1 MSSPLLLVVDDEV
14 GIRESLKMVFCKEYR
29 LLEAAS
35 IDAAM
40 HQVQE
45 EKPHVVLLDI
55 LLPKTDGIEILRQ
68 IKAIHPGCE
77 VIMLTGVN
85 SQQLA
90 AKAMDFGAFDFIG
103 KPFDVA
109 ELRQKVKKAL
119 ENLSQKTQSQHR
131 HTRAKKTRDYFDDA
145 PTRH

>member
-1 MSSPLLLVVDDEV
+1 MSSPLLLAVDDEV
-14 GIRESLKMVFCKEYR
+14 GVRESLKMVFSKEYR

-35 IDAAM
+35 VDAAIRK
-40 HQVQE
+40 VLE
-45 EKPHVVLLDI
+45 ERPQVVLLDI
-55 LLPKTDGIEILRQ
+55 LMPKTDGIEILRQ
-68 IKAIHPGCE
+68 IKTIHPSCE

-103 KPFDVA
+103 KPFDVV

-119 ENLSQKTQSQHR
+119 EIVAQKTQSQH
-131 HTRAKKTRDYFDDA
+131 
-145 PTRH
+145 

>member
-1 MSSPLLLVVDDEV
+1 MSSPLLLAVDDEV
-14 GIRESLKMVFCKEYR
+14 GVRESLKMVFCKEYR

-35 IDAAM
+35 VDVAI
-40 HQVQE
+40 HKVQE

-55 LLPKTDGIEILRQ
+55 LMPKTDGIEILRQ

-77 VIMLTGVN
+77 VIILTGVN

-90 AKAMDFGAFDFIG
+90 AKAMDFGAFGFIR
-103 KPFDVA
+103 KPFDVV

-119 ENLSQKTQSQHR
+119 ESLAQKTQSQ
-131 HTRAKKTRDYFDDA
+131 D
-145 PTRH
+145 

>member
-1 MSSPLLLVVDDEV
+1 MSSPLLLAVDDEMGV
-14 GIRESLKMVFCKEYR
+14 RESLKMVFCKEYR

-35 IDAAM
+35 VDAAIL
-40 HQVQE
+40 QVQE
-45 EKPHVVLLDI
+45 ERPQVVLLDI
-55 LLPKTDGIEILRQ
+55 LMPKTDGIEILRQ
-68 IKAIHPGCE
+68 IKTIHPSCE

-103 KPFDVA
+103 KPFDVV

-119 ENLSQKTQSQHR
+119 ENLAQKIQSQH
-131 HTRAKKTRDYFDDA
+131 
-145 PTRH
+145 

>member
-1 MSSPLLLVVDDEV
+1 MSSPLLLAVDDEV
-14 GIRESLKMVFCKEYR
+14 GVRESLKMVFCKDYR

-35 IDAAM
+35 VDAAI
-40 HQVQE
+40 HKVQE
-45 EKPHVVLLDI
+45 ERPQVVLLDI
-55 LLPKTDGIEILRQ
+55 LMPKSDGIEILRQ

-90 AKAMDFGAFDFIG
+90 VKAMDFGAFDFIG
-103 KPFDVA
+103 KPFDVV

-119 ENLSQKTQSQHR
+119 ENLAQKTQSR
-131 HTRAKKTRDYFDDA
+131 H
-145 PTRH
+145 

>member
-1 MSSPLLLVVDDEV
+1 MNSPLLLAVDDEAAV
-14 GIRESLKMVFCKEYR
+14 RESLKMVFCKEYR

-35 IDAAM
+35 VDAAM

-45 EKPHVVLLDI
+45 EKPHVVLLDM

-77 VIMLTGVN
+77 VIILSGVN

-90 AKAMDFGAFDFIG
+90 ARAMDFGAFDFIS
-103 KPFDVA
+103 KPFDIV
-109 ELRQKVKKAL
+109 ELRHKVKKAL
-119 ENLSQKTQSQHR
+119 EKLAQKTQAQH
-131 HTRAKKTRDYFDDA
+131 
-145 PTRH
+145 

>member
-1 MSSPLLLVVDDEV
+1 MSSPLLLAVDDEV
-14 GIRESLKMVFCKEYR
+14 GVRESLKMVFCKEYR

-35 IDAAM
+35 VDAEIL
-40 HQVQE
+40 QVQE
-45 EKPHVVLLDI
+45 ERPQVVLLDI

-68 IKAIHPGCE
+68 IKTIHPSCE

-103 KPFDVA
+103 KPFDVV

-119 ENLSQKTQSQHR
+119 DNLAQKTQSH
-131 HTRAKKTRDYFDDA
+131 H
-145 PTRH
+145 

>member
-68 IKAIHPGCE
+68 IKAIHHGCE
-77 VIMLTGVN
+77 VIMLSGVN

-119 ENLSQKTQSQHR
+119 DNLAQKTQSQH
-131 HTRAKKTRDYFDDA
+131 
-145 PTRH
+145 